1 MNAFVRNIGGSIG
14 IALIVTFLTRQS
26 QKHQSVMAAH
36 TNPGSP
42 AFARL
47 TQALTGQ
54 FQQHGASLPDAT
66 VRAHARVYGIIQ
78 AQATT
83 LAYIDVVRFLI
94 IMIVILIPLVFIMK
108 RPKKQSVG
116 EAMPVH

>member
-14 IALIVTFLTRQS
+14 IALITTFLSRQA
-26 QKHQSVMAAH
+26 QKHQSVLTAH
-36 TNPGSP
+36 ATVGSP
-42 AFARL
+42 AFDRL
-47 TQALTGQ
+47 TQAFTSRY
-54 FQQHGASLPDAT
+54 QQGGASLPDAT

-78 AQATT
+78 TQATT

-108 RPKKQSVG
+108 RPQRQSAAKVM
-116 EAMPVH
+116 AVH